1 MVLLLN
7 ITGMRGARVCRE
19 NGILQ
24 YPPHELK
31 LIMSGM
37 HSFKPARKAYLLYCA
52 CSYEIL
58 GKNSCSCSWV

>member
-7 ITGMRGARVCRE
+7 ITGMQAARECRE

-24 YPPHELK
+24 YPPHKLK

-37 HSFKPARKAYLLYCA
+37 HS
-52 CSYEIL
+52 
-58 GKNSCSCSWV
+58 

>member
-7 ITGMRGARVCRE
+7 VTGMRGACVCKE

-37 HSFKPARKAYLLYCA
+37 HS
-52 CSYEIL
+52 
-58 GKNSCSCSWV
+58 

>member
-1 MVLLLN
+1 MMPLLN

-19 NGILQ
+19 TGILQ

-37 HSFKPARKAYLLYCA
+37 HS
-52 CSYEIL
+52 
-58 GKNSCSCSWV
+58 

>member
-19 NGILQ
+19 NGIHVLQ

-37 HSFKPARKAYLLYCA
+37 HS
-52 CSYEIL
+52 
-58 GKNSCSCSWV
+58 

>member
-7 ITGMRGARVCRE
+7 ITGMLGARVWRE

-37 HSFKPARKAYLLYCA
+37 HS
-52 CSYEIL
+52 
-58 GKNSCSCSWV
+58 